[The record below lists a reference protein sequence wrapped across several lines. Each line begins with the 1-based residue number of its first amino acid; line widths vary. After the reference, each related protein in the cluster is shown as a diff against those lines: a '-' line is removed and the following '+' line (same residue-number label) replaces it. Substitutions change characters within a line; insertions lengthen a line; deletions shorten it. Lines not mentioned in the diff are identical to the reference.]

1 MGDENWSDGLSDPWF
16 AAYWLLIF
24 LAGMV
29 TVVGAFVIV
38 GETFPYKSILL
49 AVLGY
54 CAMMVAAMR
63 LHHRFGDRFVEREW

>member
-1 MGDENWSDGLSDPWF
+1 M
-16 AAYWLLIF
+16 ARRV
-24 LAGMV
+24 LALDISRRHG
-29 TVVGAFVIV
+29 TVAGAFVIV
-38 GETFPYKSILL
+38 GETFPYKPILL